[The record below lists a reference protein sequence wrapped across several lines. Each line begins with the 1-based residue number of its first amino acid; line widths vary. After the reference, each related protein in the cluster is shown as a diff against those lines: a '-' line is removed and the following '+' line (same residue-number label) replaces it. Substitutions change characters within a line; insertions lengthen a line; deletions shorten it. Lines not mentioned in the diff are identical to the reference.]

1 MCMTCGCDAGTE
13 VRIEALDRPGDQ
25 GHSGHH
31 HDGHH
36 HDGHHDRGDTE
47 TLRLEEQVLSRNDH
61 LAEHVRSW
69 LAARN
74 VAAVNMMSSPGAGK
88 TSLLER
94 TISELGE
101 REICVVEGDQET
113 TLDADRIRRTGARA
127 VQVNTGAGCHL
138 DAGMVQ
144 RALDGLVP
152 EPGSLLIVENV
163 GNLVCPALFD
173 LGENARAVLV
183 SVTEGDDKPLKYPHM
198 FATADVVVLN
208 KVDLLPHVDFDVDR
222 FTGHARALRRDV
234 AVLPVSVR
242 TGENLDAWYA
252 WLDRLH
258 ASHEEGARDGAA
270 IGS

>member
-1 MCMTCGCDAGTE
+1 MCMTCGCDDRAG
-13 VRIEALDRPGDQ
+13 VRIETLG
-25 GHSGHH
+25 GV
-31 HDGHH
+31 
-36 HDGHHDRGDTE
+36 GHHDHQAPGDAHGPVTE
-47 TLRLEEQVLSRNDH
+47 TLLLEERVLSRNDH

-69 LAARN
+69 LSARD
-74 VAAVNMMSSPGAGK
+74 VAAVNLMSSPGAGK

-94 TISELGE
+94 TIGDLGGG

-113 TLDADRIRRTGARA
+113 TLDADRIRRAGARA

-138 DAGMVQ
+138 DATMVH

-152 EPGSLLIVENV
+152 APGSLLFIENV

-173 LGENARAVLV
+173 LGETARVVLV

-222 FTGHARALRRDV
+222 FTAHARTLRRDV

-242 TGENLDAWYA
+242 SGQNLDAWYA
-252 WLDRLH
+252 WLDRVQ
-258 ASHEEGARDGAA
+258 ASHQEGARDGAPL
-270 IGS
+270 GS